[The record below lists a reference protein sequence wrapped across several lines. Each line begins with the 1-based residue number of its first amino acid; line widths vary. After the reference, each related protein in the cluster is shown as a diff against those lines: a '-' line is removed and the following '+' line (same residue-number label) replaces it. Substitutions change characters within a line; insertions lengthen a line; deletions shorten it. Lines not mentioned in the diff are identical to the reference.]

1 MRRALGVVGFLVLS
15 ACASEG
21 PSDAGAPASP
31 PASVQL
37 NITNGTGSTLSVFM
51 VWDGGR
57 TRLGEIGA
65 GRTREFTPTYRAT
78 EIALGVDAAAAPPS
92 GTSSAPSGFNAT
104 QGQRES
110 NMLVSGLVPV
120 DAGDIILFEI
130 RSLTPRLNVFWRELV
145 P

>member
-1 MRRALGVVGFLVLS
+1 
-15 ACASEG
+15 
-21 PSDAGAPASP
+21 
-31 PASVQL
+31 L

-57 TRLGEIGA
+57 TRLGDIGA

-104 QGQRES
+104 QNQREG
-110 NMLVSGLVPV
+110 NMLVSGAVPV

-130 RSLTPRLNVFWRELV
+130 RALTPRLNVFWRELI